1 MSDRKKKLE
10 ELRQKKL
17 RLQQMVKA
25 NESSNP
31 PSAQKDP
38 AKDIPPLSS
47 SSRINTTSSISET
60 STPSISTT
68 ASFRTETHT
77 KRNSFFDNSKNA
89 KLMEIHI
96 KKINASLR
104 TSKSEHF
111 LQGIYPDLKT
121 EETQYKLPEEF
132 EEEKRQEELLK
143 QQQDKNKTIKPFARR
158 ASMGGTKEVL
168 KKIDLFQLGKLKI
181 KEGMKKIAERN
192 LFYSKNENQLKA
204 YCDKD
209 FHILDEALAS
219 NDLFD
224 ICNSYYNEE
233 ETDVNISKKTLATYL
248 FDLTDDQCSGRII
261 TSLDWSPIQN
271 DLFLSGFSGSEDFNQ
286 QSGLIQLWSL
296 SNRKKPDYVINYQ
309 TELTSAIFYKDN
321 TKLVIGGSVTGQL
334 MFWDIS
340 AGKAVPEQKSPLG
353 IGDDN
358 TSHCYPIHCLAIVG
372 KDNNIISISTDGV
385 LCEWSL
391 SNLSMPINRYVLN
404 PNDMYEQDKDNS
416 NEIGP
421 LCIGACQSKNSS
433 IIVGCDENE
442 IFNIKLEE
450 KRYNVIDSYRGSK
463 GPVFCVDPHPLCP
476 EGGNTFS
483 DLFLSC
489 GADWT
494 TKLWSTSQPDEP
506 LLTFNQSKDYVYSCK
521 WHPVNPSI
529 FATGDGSGYID
540 LWDLNRDKEI
550 PTFRYDLKTAINR
563 LAWSYDGKKLAAG
576 DINGHIHIFTTSEKD
591 VLNVK
596 NEDINKFDK
605 TIEGIKENWKFEF
618 EKKKKKELK

>member
-1 MSDRKKKLE
+1 MADERKKRLE
-10 ELRQKKL
+10 ELRRKKAEL
-17 RLQQMVKA
+17 KKMVK
-25 NESSNP
+25 NTESSNP
-31 PSAQKDP
+31 PPTQSDP
-38 AKDIPPLSS
+38 AKELSS
-47 SSRINTTSSISET
+47 SIRSDTSSSISES
-60 STPSISTT
+60 STPSISTK
-68 ASFRTETHT
+68 ASFKTHT
-77 KRNSFFDNSKNA
+77 KRNSFFDNAKNA

-96 KKINASLR
+96 KKINETLR

-143 QQQDKNKTIKPFARR
+143 QQQDKNKTIKHFARR
-158 ASMGGTKEVL
+158 ASMGGAKEVL
-168 KKIDLFQLGKLKI
+168 KKIDLFQLGKQKI

-209 FHILDEALAS
+209 FHILDEALSS
-219 NDLFD
+219 NDIYD

-233 ETDVNISKKTLATYL
+233 ETDVNISKKTLATYVCGL
-248 FDLTDDQCSGRII
+248 YDDQCNGRIV
-261 TSLDWSPIQN
+261 TALDWSSIQN
-271 DLFLSGFSGSEDFNQ
+271 DLFLSAFSGTEDFNQ

-296 SNRKKPDYVINYQ
+296 SNRKKPDYIINYQ

-321 TKLVIGGSVTGQL
+321 PKLVIGGSVTGQI

-353 IGDDN
+353 IGEDN

-372 KDNNIISISTDGV
+372 KDNNLISISTDGV

-391 SNLSMPINRYVLN
+391 SNLQMPINRYVLN
-404 PNDMYEQDKDNS
+404 PNNMFEQDKDSS

-421 LCIGACQSKNSS
+421 LCVGACQSSNS
-433 IIVGCDENE
+433 IIIGCDEND
-442 IFNIKLEE
+442 IYNIKLEE
-450 KRYNVIDSYRGSK
+450 KKYNVIDSYKGSK
-463 GPVFCVDPHPLCP
+463 GPIFCVDPHPLSP
-476 EGGNTFS
+476 EGGNSFS

-506 LLTFNQSKDYVYSCK
+506 LLTFNQSKDYVYSTK
-521 WHPVNPSI
+521 WHPINPSI
-529 FATGDGSGYID
+529 FATADGSGYID

-550 PTFRYDLKTAINR
+550 PTFRYDLKTAVNR
-563 LAWSYDGKKLAAG
+563 LAWSSDGKRLAAG
-576 DINGHIHIFTTSEKD
+576 DINGHVHIFSSEKD
-591 VLNVK
+591 VLNA
-596 NEDINKFDK
+596 DTNKFEK
-605 TIEGIKENWKFEF
+605 TIEGIKESWKLEF
-618 EKKKKKELK
+618 DKKKKREMK

>member
-1 MSDRKKKLE
+1 MADERKKRLE
-10 ELRQKKL
+10 ELRRKKAEL
-17 RLQQMVKA
+17 KKMVK
-25 NESSNP
+25 NTESSNP
-31 PSAQKDP
+31 PPTQSDP
-38 AKDIPPLSS
+38 AKELSS
-47 SSRINTTSSISET
+47 SIRSDTSSSISES
-60 STPSISTT
+60 STPSISTK
-68 ASFRTETHT
+68 ASFKTHT
-77 KRNSFFDNSKNA
+77 KRNSFFDNAKNA

-96 KKINASLR
+96 KKINETLR

-143 QQQDKNKTIKPFARR
+143 QQQDKNKTIKHFARR
-158 ASMGGTKEVL
+158 ASMGGAKEVL
-168 KKIDLFQLGKLKI
+168 KKIDLFQLGKQKI

-209 FHILDEALAS
+209 FHILDEALSS
-219 NDLFD
+219 NDIYD

-233 ETDVNISKKTLATYL
+233 ETDVNISKKTLATYVCGL
-248 FDLTDDQCSGRII
+248 YDDQCNGRIV
-261 TSLDWSPIQN
+261 TALDWSSIQN
-271 DLFLSGFSGSEDFNQ
+271 DLFLSAFSGTEDFNQ

-296 SNRKKPDYVINYQ
+296 SNRKKPDYIINYQ

-321 TKLVIGGSVTGQL
+321 PKLVIGGSVTGQI

-353 IGDDN
+353 IGEDN

-372 KDNNIISISTDGV
+372 KDNNLISISTDGV

-391 SNLSMPINRYVLN
+391 SNLQMPINRYVLN
-404 PNDMYEQDKDNS
+404 PNNMFEQDKDNS

-421 LCIGACQSKNSS
+421 LCVGACQSSNS
-433 IIVGCDENE
+433 IIIGCDEND
-442 IFNIKLEE
+442 IYNIKLEE
-450 KRYNVIDSYRGSK
+450 KKYNVIDSYKGSK
-463 GPVFCVDPHPLCP
+463 GPIFCVDPHPLSP
-476 EGGNTFS
+476 EGGNSFS

-506 LLTFNQSKDYVYSCK
+506 LLTFNQSKDYVYSTK
-521 WHPVNPSI
+521 WHPINPSI
-529 FATGDGSGYID
+529 FATADGSGYID

-550 PTFRYDLKTAINR
+550 PTFRYDLKTAVNR
-563 LAWSYDGKKLAAG
+563 LAWSSDGKRLAAG
-576 DINGHIHIFTTSEKD
+576 DINGHVHIFSSEKD
-591 VLNVK
+591 VLNA
-596 NEDINKFDK
+596 DTNKFEK
-605 TIEGIKENWKFEF
+605 TIEGIKESWQLEF
-618 EKKKKKELK
+618 DKKKKREMK